1 VNERVKD
8 DPKVYDA
15 QNRRVDAIAIA
26 VTDSMTNGDIVILGG

>member
-8 DPKVYDA
+8 DPKLYDA

-26 VTDSMTNGDIVILGG
+26 VTDSMTTGEIVILGS